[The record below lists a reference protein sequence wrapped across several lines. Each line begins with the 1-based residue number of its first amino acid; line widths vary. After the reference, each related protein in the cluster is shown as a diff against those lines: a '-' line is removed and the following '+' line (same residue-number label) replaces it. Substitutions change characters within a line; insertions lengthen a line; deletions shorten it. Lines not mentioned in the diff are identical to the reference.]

1 MIWGTVP
8 PTGES
13 ECLALLCLTR
23 ILAFFLSVFLGVTSL
38 RRHTEIIVVHR
49 VNSGLTGSEGF
60 PGHRC
65 FRTKIS
71 RILDNRSL
79 YFKFEIIIFFSLF
92 INSLRI

>member
-1 MIWGTVP
+1 MPCFTLPDKNIG
-8 PTGES
+8 
-13 ECLALLCLTR
+13 
-23 ILAFFLSVFLGVTSL
+23 FFLVCFFLGVTSL